1 MVLSGSRSFFICLVS
16 LGLIGGLTAQT
27 GRQQSSDQSATG
39 STPAAKEED
48 PLKRPISDKQQKKN
62 SKALR
67 QELSKTEKDW
77 LEKDVAYIIT
87 DEERAAFRQLSNE
100 EERDQ
105 FIEAFWQRRDP
116 TPDTEENEFKEEHYR
131 RMAYANDHFAAGI
144 PGWKSDRGRMYI
156 MYGPADEVESH
167 PSGGSYEYAAL
178 LSTTLVE

>member
-27 GRQQSSDQSATG
+27 GRQQSSGQSATT

-116 TPDTEENEFKEEHYR
+116 TPDTEENE
-131 RMAYANDHFAAGI
+131 
-144 PGWKSDRGRMYI
+144 
-156 MYGPADEVESH
+156 
-167 PSGGSYEYAAL
+167 
-178 LSTTLVE
+178 